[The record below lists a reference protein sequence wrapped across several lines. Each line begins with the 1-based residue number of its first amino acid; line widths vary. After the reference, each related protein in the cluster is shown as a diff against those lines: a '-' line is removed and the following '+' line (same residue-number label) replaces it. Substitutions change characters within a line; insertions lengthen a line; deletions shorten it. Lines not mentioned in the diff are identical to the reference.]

1 MILIYSGMR
10 QLFGSQRA
18 CAEVIVRSTDMALN
32 ECAIEN
38 FIQKR
43 RKEARDE
50 ADFQWLDPISE
61 EERLSG
67 KILTFIRH

>member
-1 MILIYSGMR
+1 
-10 QLFGSQRA
+10 
-18 CAEVIVRSTDMALN
+18 MALN
-32 ECAIEN
+32 ERAKEN

-67 KILTFIRH
+67 KILTFIRHELYMELRYMEPAL